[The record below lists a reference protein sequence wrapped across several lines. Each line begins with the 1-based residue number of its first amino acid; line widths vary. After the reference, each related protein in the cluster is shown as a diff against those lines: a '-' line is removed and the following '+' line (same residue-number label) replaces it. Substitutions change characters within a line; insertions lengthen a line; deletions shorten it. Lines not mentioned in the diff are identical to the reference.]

1 MFALI
6 DVNSFYVSCEQVFQP
21 DLKGKPTVVLSNNDG
36 CVISRSEQAKA
47 FIKMGA
53 PWFEIESMVK
63 ANNIAVFSSNYTY
76 YADMSMRVME
86 VLASLV
92 PKLEVYSI
100 DEAFCDLT
108 DIDSLHDLTQF
119 GCYLQQQIM
128 QRCHLPIG
136 VGIATTKTLA
146 KLANFAAKQ
155 WKGAK
160 GVVDLSQRDRQQKLM
175 SLIAVDEV
183 WGIGRKLAKKL
194 KLMNI
199 KTALDLSQMPP
210 SDARKFGSVILERT
224 VRELN
229 GVACLT
235 LEQQQKAKK
244 QIICS
249 RSFGRK
255 ISEFEFVRQSICAHA
270 ERAAE
275 KLRQQRQCCRFVRI
289 AIQTSRFSSSE
300 PAIYRYAS
308 KILSYPTQDSRDIIK
323 AATEILLQIW
333 QPGIRYSKSSVM
345 LSDFSEPDLSQLSL
359 FATEKP
365 LANAYSLMQVIDTI
379 NQNQIGKIGFAGQG
393 LINKKYPWVM
403 KQEYLS
409 PHWTTDINQIPIVKC

>member
-108 DIDSLHDLTQF
+108 GIDSLHDLTQF

-128 QRCHLPIG
+128 QRCHLPVG

-155 WKGAK
+155 WKGVK

-183 WGIGRKLAKKL
+183 WGIGRKLANKL

-199 KTALDLSQMPP
+199 KTALDLSQLPP

-229 GVACLT
+229 GVSCLT

-244 QIICS
+244 QIICF

-255 ISEFEFVRQSICAHA
+255 ITEFEFVRQSICAHA

-275 KLRQQRQCCRFVRI
+275 KLRQQRQCCRFVRV
-289 AIQTSRFSSSE
+289 AIQNSRFSSSE

-308 KILSYPTQDSRDIIK
+308 KILPYPTQDSRDIIK

-333 QPGIRYSKSSVM
+333 QPGVRYSKSSVM

-365 LANAYSLMQVIDTI
+365 LANANSLMQVIDTI
-379 NQNQIGKIGFAGQG
+379 NQNQIGKIGFAGRG

-403 KQEYLS
+403 KQEYCS
-409 PHWTTDINQIPIVKC
+409 PHWTTDINQIPSVKC